1 MLKPRPTRSRSFLR
15 AQVRLLVWAVLCA
28 GLGAVL
34 LAGGFALWRIAT
46 HNEAAVEPGRL
57 YRSSQLT
64 GPELRQ
70 EIARHQIRSVIN
82 LRGINTGTPWYETE
96 LAVCNQLGVRHYDVH
111 LSAVRLPQPT
121 EIAQLLSDYADAPR
135 PILIHCRSGSDRT
148 GMAVCVFLIDQDH
161 VPWRQAESALSWRY
175 GHFAV
180 YPYFEMDELVQLY
193 GQTSRSSLRDWVR
206 LDYPAIYADE
216 QRESRWDEMMEPV
229 ELLVR
234 GRLD

>member
-1 MLKPRPTRSRSFLR
+1 LCRF
-15 AQVRLLVWAVLCA
+15 LLVASLA
-28 GLGAVL
+28 LLGVVS
-34 LAGGFALWRIAT
+34 LAGGFALWRVAT
-46 HNEAAVEPGRL
+46 HNEATVVPGLL

-64 GPELRQ
+64 GPELRE
-70 EIARHQIRSVIN
+70 EIARHHLRSVIN
-82 LRGINTGTPWYETE
+82 LRGINIGTPWYETE

-121 EIAQLLSDYADAPR
+121 EVAQLLSDYAEAPH

-148 GMAVCVFLIDQDH
+148 GMAASLFLIDQSH
-161 VPWRQAESALSWRY
+161 VPWREAESALSWRY

-180 YPYFEMDELVQLY
+180 YPYFEMNELVQLY
-193 GQTSRSSLRDWVR
+193 GQSSSPTLRDWVQH
-206 LDYPAIYADE
+206 DYPGIYANE
-216 QRESRWDEMMEPV
+216 LRESQWDEMMEPV